1 MNRQL
6 TAAAPLAL
14 VLVLATATS
23 ARAVDVG
30 AEGNRETID
39 VIAREVVEDE
49 RAASGQS
56 PDVRLRE
63 YRRMAE
69 CDPLAVGVQID
80 GSVCVPLSAGSD
92 LSTPPGCDGLDPL
105 LPVWRRT
112 RTSPT
117 APWGPWENV
126 LGWTCPQDYLTF
138 TAEDFRRLPLTP
150 APLHTQPPGGQ
161 HLVNLPTIA
170 YTTATTQTLTT
181 DLLGHPIEVQA
192 TPTTYT
198 WDFGDGTVLTTTHPG
213 APYPHHDITH
223 TYPRTGTWTITLTTT
238 WTGHYRLTGTT
249 TWHPITGT
257 ATTTTTAPPLTTV
270 ELRTYLVPTDC
281 TTNPHAYAC

>member
-49 RAASGQS
+49 RAAGGQS
-56 PDVRLRE
+56 PSVRLRE

-69 CDPLAVGVQID
+69 CDPLSVGVQID

-92 LSTPPGCDGLDPL
+92 LSTPPGCEGLDPL

-161 HLVNLPTIA
+161 H
-170 YTTATTQTLTT
+170 
-181 DLLGHPIEVQA
+181 
-192 TPTTYT
+192 
-198 WDFGDGTVLTTTHPG
+198 
-213 APYPHHDITH
+213 
-223 TYPRTGTWTITLTTT
+223 
-238 WTGHYRLTGTT
+238 
-249 TWHPITGT
+249 
-257 ATTTTTAPPLTTV
+257 
-270 ELRTYLVPTDC
+270 
-281 TTNPHAYAC
+281 